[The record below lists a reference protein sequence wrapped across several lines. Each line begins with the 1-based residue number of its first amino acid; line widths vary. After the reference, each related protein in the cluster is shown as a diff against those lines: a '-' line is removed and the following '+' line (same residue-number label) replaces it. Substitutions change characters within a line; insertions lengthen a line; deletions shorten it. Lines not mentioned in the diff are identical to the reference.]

1 MDPRAE
7 GTIYP
12 EVSFT
17 VEPQRVA
24 AFREVF
30 GQTQGVPPTFPTA
43 AEFMVLPTIVADPVL
58 ALDYTRVVHGSQ
70 EYLYGRPLV
79 EGERLTIRSR
89 IASVRVRG
97 STGILTIEMEL
108 VDDAGETVVTA
119 RSTMIERGPDG

>member
-1 MDPRAE
+1 MDARAE

-43 AEFMVLPTIVADPVL
+43 AEFMVLPTIVADSVL
-58 ALDYTRVVHGSQ
+58 ALDSTRVVHGSQ

-97 STGILTIEMEL
+97 STGLLTIEMEL

-119 RSTMIERGPDG
+119 RSTMVERGPDG

>member
-1 MDPRAE
+1 MDARAE

-58 ALDYTRVVHGSQ
+58 ALDSTRVVHGSQ

-97 STGILTIEMEL
+97 STGLLTIEMEL

-119 RSTMIERGPDG
+119 RSTMVERGPDG

>member
-30 GQTQGVPPTFPTA
+30 GQAAGVPPTFVTA
-43 AEFMVLPTIVADPVL
+43 AEFTVLPTIVKDPVL

-70 EYLYGRPLV
+70 EYVFERPLI
-79 EGERLTIRSR
+79 EGERLAIRSR
-89 IASVRVRG
+89 LASVRVRG
-97 STGILTIEMEL
+97 STGLLTIEMEL

-119 RSTMIERGPDG
+119 RSTMIERGPDA

>member
-7 GTIYP
+7 GTVYA
-12 EVSFT
+12 EVPFT

>member
-1 MDPRAE
+1 MDRRAE
-7 GTIYP
+7 GTVYA
-12 EVSFT
+12 EVPFT

-24 AFREVF
+24 AFREIF
-30 GQTQGVPPTFPTA
+30 GQAQGVPPTFVTA
-43 AEFMVLPTIVADPVL
+43 AEFLVLPTIVADPVL

-70 EYLYGRPLV
+70 EYVYERPLV
-79 EGERLTIRSR
+79 EGERLVIRSR

-97 STGILTIEMEL
+97 STGLLTIEMEL

>member
-1 MDPRAE
+1 MDPGAE

-12 EVSFT
+12 EVPFT

-24 AFREVF
+24 AFRQVF

-70 EYLYGRPLV
+70 EYLYERPLV

-97 STGILTIEMEL
+97 STGLLTIEMEL

-119 RSTMIERGPDG
+119 RSTMIERGSDG

>member
-30 GQTQGVPPTFPTA
+30 GHTQGVPPTFPTA

-58 ALDYTRVVHGSQ
+58 ALDSTRVVHGSQ

-97 STGILTIEMEL
+97 STGLLTIEMEL

-119 RSTMIERGPDG
+119 RSTMVERGPDG